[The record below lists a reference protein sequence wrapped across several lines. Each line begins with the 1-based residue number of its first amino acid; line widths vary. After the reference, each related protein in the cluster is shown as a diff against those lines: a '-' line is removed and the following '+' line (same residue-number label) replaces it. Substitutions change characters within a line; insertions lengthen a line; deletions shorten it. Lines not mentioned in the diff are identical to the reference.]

1 MKSIIMTTNDARELE
16 KLGGLSVVKPIKY
29 APAWEQGAIIEKEGE
44 DWKHIPPNVGKQAI
58 STYLNPP
65 ADVGDV
71 VFIREPWHRLT
82 NPADG
87 SPSDR
92 FILAADSSVTE
103 PMAYKWAS
111 PVSMPQDAAR
121 RFARVKNVS
130 PLYGENVAQWEIELE
145 AIKRETALAEEP
157 RPVFSTADDPENAS
171 TRFTYAGDMSPE
183 DHARMCAEIDSDR
196 ERLEQVQDRLIW
208 IAARRV
214 MIRDTIAT
222 PVTNPPTVNEIALEG
237 EDRVLTDE
245 SYTLTREEHDLRL
258 ALEDAGVYT
267 PTTEERARKRLE
279 EITKRREEINSV
291 HLPDGGPS
299 DAHKALHE
307 EDASLDQEERVIAE
321 YFGEAAPAAAP
332 EGSEE
337 SLTESDTAEGAE
349 GTTEAED
356 DEETGSFTLGKCK
369 YCGREWGVTLEGSK
383 SGGYPTQ
390 RTADAAATR
399 LCDCPEAVE
408 NRAPIV
414 GVAFAVT
421 VGACRYCGQMQE
433 VGPHPSQVA
442 ADETASEVCNC
453 PTARIER
460 RITEQTE
467 DARDRVQRLF
477 GEECAELGFKPI
489 EATGPVQLLG
499 EVVEQ
504 IARGLIS
511 SASINIRGQCKA
523 KLCLTTKGKIKV
535 SRSETRSYDLEAG
548 E

>member
-1 MKSIIMTTNDARELE
+1 MKSIIMTANDARELD
-16 KLGGLSVVKPIKY
+16 KLGGLSTVKPIKP
-29 APAWEQGAIIEKEGE
+29 APAYIEGATLVSHAAGQWRLKAADG
-44 DWKHIPPNVGKQAI
+44 
-58 STYLNPP
+58 TYLSAADGVADMFAPP
-65 ADVGDV
+65 VNVGDV

-92 FILAADSSVTE
+92 FILAADSRVPE

-111 PVSMPQDAAR
+111 PVSMPESAAR
-121 RFARVKNVS
+121 RFARVKNIS
-130 PLYGENVAQWEIELE
+130 PLYAENVAQWEIELE
-145 AIKRETALAEEP
+145 AITRETALAEEP
-157 RPVFSTADDPENAS
+157 RPVFSTAADPEDAS

-183 DHARMCAEIDSDR
+183 DHARMCSEIDSDR

-214 MIRDTIAT
+214 MAKDAA
-222 PVTNPPTVNEIALEG
+222 EDAALFE
-237 EDRVLTDE
+237 EY
-245 SYTLTREEHDLRL
+245 STLTREGHDLRL
-258 ALEDAGVYT
+258 ALEDAGVYI

-279 EITKRREEINSV
+279 EITKRREEINAAP
-291 HLPDGGPS
+291 LPEPDDSGVE
-299 DAHKALHE
+299 KALAA
-307 EDASLDQEERVIAE
+307 EDAALDQEERAIVE
-321 YFGEAAPAAAP
+321 YLGEAAPTTAP
-332 EGSEE
+332 EGSEGGL
-337 SLTESDTAEGAE
+337 SDSDATEGEGATE
-349 GTTEAED
+349 EATTAAEE

-383 SGGYPTQ
+383 EGGYPTQ

-433 VGPHPSQVA
+433 VGPHPSQAA
-442 ADETASEVCNC
+442 ADDTASDVCNC

-460 RITEQTE
+460 RITEQAE
-467 DARDRVQRLF
+467 DARDRVRRLF

-489 EATGPVQLLG
+489 EATGPVDLLG
-499 EVVEQ
+499 QVVEL

-511 SASINIRGQCKA
+511 SANINIRGQCKA